1 MNKWQKFKHRVQL
14 ATAYRWFLSLEN
26 DLARLGM
33 SDPSIVFDVGAHLGQ
48 TALHFRKSFRTATIH
63 CFEPVED
70 NFKKLKLNTK
80 GRDRIHI
87 NQLALGSSQDSVTMK
102 TGQSDQTHQVCRNP
116 EKLHFNGKIPTVMM
130 ETIDSYMKRENIKVL
145 DLLKIDVEGYELE
158 VLQGADSALQKG
170 RVQAVLAECD
180 FNPEDTQHT
189 YFNDLWDFMLG
200 KDFSFFG
207 LYDVIHYET
216 GMGIGFC
223 NALFIRK
230 PLPPAKESS

>member
-1 MNKWQKFKHRVQL
+1 MNKWQKLKHRLQL

-102 TGQSDQTHQVCRNP
+102 TGH
-116 EKLHFNGKIPTVMM
+116 
-130 ETIDSYMKRENIKVL
+130 
-145 DLLKIDVEGYELE
+145 
-158 VLQGADSALQKG
+158 
-170 RVQAVLAECD
+170 
-180 FNPEDTQHT
+180 
-189 YFNDLWDFMLG
+189 
-200 KDFSFFG
+200 
-207 LYDVIHYET
+207 
-216 GMGIGFC
+216 
-223 NALFIRK
+223 
-230 PLPPAKESS
+230 SSSLS